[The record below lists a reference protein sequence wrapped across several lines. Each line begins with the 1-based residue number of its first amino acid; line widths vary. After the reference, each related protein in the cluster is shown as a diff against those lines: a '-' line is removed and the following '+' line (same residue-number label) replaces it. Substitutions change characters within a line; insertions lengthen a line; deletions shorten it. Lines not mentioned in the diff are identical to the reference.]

1 VRSFRY
7 LPAKLGLCFLVVT
20 FFTEQLTLLQLVV
33 QFGFGNPGDLFSDN
47 KISSLTPLFVIEL
60 QVLCRVA
67 LGTFA
72 SEDLL
77 CFLNPIAISLR
88 HVDPHLL
95 VVGHLLRISCF
106 VLLLVPPVRVELTI
120 HRLKGECD
128 AASPRRRSYQTP
140 PGFRL
145 VLMIFFPW
153 AVVESNHASRDDQCF
168 TGTVASQ
175 DPALKR
181 RRPPRNLFR
190 AAFASSNNF
199 P

>member
-1 VRSFRY
+1 MRSFRY
-7 LPAKLGLCFLVVT
+7 LPAKFSLCFLVVT

-128 AASPRRRSYQTP
+128 ARFTTEALLPNTAGFSSRSHDFLPVGRRGIEPR
-140 PGFRL
+140 
-145 VLMIFFPW
+145 
-153 AVVESNHASRDDQCF
+153 ESR
-168 TGTVASQ
+168 
-175 DPALKR
+175 
-181 RRPPRNLFR
+181 
-190 AAFASSNNF
+190 
-199 P
+199 